1 MVGFFASRGGKHGE
15 MNERNDG
22 SWLELDESN
31 ADLTCNVELRFAL
44 TPDDEQLWNTM
55 DSVPWAS

>member
-1 MVGFFASRGGKHGE
+1 

-55 DSVPWAS
+55 DSVPWASWPLGKMANVHAM